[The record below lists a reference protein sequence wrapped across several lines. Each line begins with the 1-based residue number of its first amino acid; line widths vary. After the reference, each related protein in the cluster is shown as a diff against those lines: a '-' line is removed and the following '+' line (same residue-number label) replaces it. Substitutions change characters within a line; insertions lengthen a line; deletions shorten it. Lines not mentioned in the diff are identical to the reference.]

1 MNDESLFAA
10 TEELS
15 YEDKVRTVLFKHF
28 SSNLMLVV
36 AILFTISYAIQIIS
50 GVLTS
55 TGFLDIVISSIIPV
69 LIIIGLWKTYSNA
82 KSGTVI
88 DTSGLRLLKGVM
100 TFFMVIIAIGVFGV
114 AITMLL
120 SFSLSTEL
128 ALVMLVF
135 LVTIVISLVTII
147 SLRKFINSTIDGYQ
161 TGFMNTN
168 SFMTTVVLLIL
179 AGLSGVGL
187 LIFLTT
193 FNWTSLIASLNLGG
207 TEFEPLIEAFEMLA
221 SDLVSDV
228 GVTEYIERIV
238 SAAPYFTLGYFIY
251 NLKQDLDT
259 IY

>member
-1 MNDESLFAA
+1 
-10 TEELS
+10 
-15 YEDKVRTVLFKHF
+15 
-28 SSNLMLVV
+28 
-36 AILFTISYAIQIIS
+36 
-50 GVLTS
+50 
-55 TGFLDIVISSIIPV
+55 
-69 LIIIGLWKTYSNA
+69 
-82 KSGTVI
+82 
-88 DTSGLRLLKGVM
+88 
-100 TFFMVIIAIGVFGV
+100 MVIIAIGVFLV

-135 LVTIVISLVTII
+135 LVTIAISLVTII
-147 SLRKFINSTIDGYQ
+147 SLRKFINNTIDGYQ